1 MADWTDITDASVDP
15 DAPVTSELAYAWRDN
30 PIAIA
35 QGSVGAPKV
44 RSDALNLA
52 AGSGNRTSIG
62 TIFQLNSL
70 DRVAAFYVSSAV
82 TAGGASSGA
91 VSISYQTSTNGG
103 TTWSGDNALVSFTSA
118 GDATSRQSFD
128 IVTIAAGVN
137 SVRFRMSADDSPFA
151 YATCAAVG
159 IRGVSP

>member
-1 MADWTDITDASVDP
+1 VADWVDITDASVDP

-30 PIAIA
+30 PIALA
-35 QGSVGAPKV
+35 QGAVGAQKV
-44 RSDALNLA
+44 RSEALNLV

-62 TIFQLNSL
+62 TIFQLNNL

-82 TAGGASSGA
+82 QAGGVSSGSVA
-91 VSISYQTSTNGG
+91 VSYQTSTNGG
-103 TTWSGDNALVSFTSA
+103 TTWSGDNVLLSYLTA
-118 GDATSRQSFD
+118 GDASSRQSFD

-159 IRGVSP
+159 IRGVNP